1 MSGRRKP
8 ESRCF
13 VCSMRAELCICPE
26 LEVCRREL
34 RVQTRVVILMHHREQ
49 NLTTNTA
56 RLATLA
62 LPDCQIRVRGLPGEA
77 LDTSGVL
84 DADREC
90 LFLFPSDDA
99 EVLDEGYR
107 ARLTKPVTLIVPD
120 GSWRQASKVGRRES
134 FLHGVRRV
142 KVAPGAP
149 SEYRLRREPKAEGL
163 ATFEAIARIL
173 GVLEGSEAQVRLETI
188 FRTMVERTLASRAG
202 RLDLTR

>member
-13 VCSMRAELCICPE
+13 VCSMRVELCICPE
-26 LEVCRREL
+26 LELCQREL
-34 RVQTRVVILMHHREQ
+34 RAQTKVVILMHHREQ

-77 LDTSGVL
+77 LDTSGIL
-84 DADREC
+84 ESDRQC

-99 EVLDEGYR
+99 EVLDENYR
-107 ARLTKPVTLIVPD
+107 ARLKKPVTLIVPD

-134 FLHGVRRV
+134 FLQGIPRI

-173 GVLEGSEAQVRLETI
+173 GVLEGRATQERLEAI
-188 FRTMVERTLASRAG
+188 FRIMVERTLASRAG